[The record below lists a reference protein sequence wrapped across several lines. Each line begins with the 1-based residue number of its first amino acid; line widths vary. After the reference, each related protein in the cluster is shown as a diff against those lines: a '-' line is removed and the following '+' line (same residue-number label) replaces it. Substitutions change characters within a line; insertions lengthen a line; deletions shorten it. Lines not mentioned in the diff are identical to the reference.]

1 MYILFEGIDTCGKS
15 TQIELLKEIFPD
27 AITTQEPGGTT
38 FGQKAREILLRSEL
52 KSKRAEVL
60 LFLADRAEH
69 YKQVIEPNLHKL
81 ILSDRGL
88 VSGMAYAM
96 NRDKFSFMELLDMN
110 RFALENKM
118 PDKVILLEMDIMT
131 LDRRLSQK
139 GLDEIEKRG
148 LKYLLEV
155 QQDMKDIIM
164 KLGIESLC
172 VNASKSI
179 EEIQREIVDFIRR

>member
-27 AITTQEPGGTT
+27 AIMTQEPGGTA

-96 NRDKFSFMELLDMN
+96 NRDKFSFMELLEMN

-118 PDKVILLEMDIMT
+118 PDKVILFEMDIIT

-155 QQDMKDIIM
+155 QQNMKDIIM
-164 KLGIESLC
+164 KLGIERLYI
-172 VNASKSI
+172 NASKSI
-179 EEIQREIVDFIRR
+179 EEIQKEVVNFIRS

>member
-69 YKQVIEPNLHKL
+69 YKQVIEPNLDKL

-118 PDKVILLEMDIMT
+118 PDKVILLEMDIVT

-164 KLGIESLC
+164 KLGIENLC
-172 VNASKSI
+172 TNASKSI

>member
-88 VSGMAYAM
+88 ISGMAYAM

>member
-69 YKQVIEPNLHKL
+69 YKQVIEPNLDKL

-164 KLGIESLC
+164 KLGIENLC
-172 VNASKSI
+172 INASKSI

>member
-118 PDKVILLEMDIMT
+118 PDKVVLMEMDIMT

>member
-69 YKQVIEPNLHKL
+69 YKQVIEPNLDKL

-118 PDKVILLEMDIMT
+118 PDKVILLEMDIVT

-164 KLGIESLC
+164 KLGIENLC
-172 VNASKSI
+172 INASKSI

>member
-15 TQIELLKEIFPD
+15 TQIELLKDIFPD

-118 PDKVILLEMDIMT
+118 PDKVVLMEMDIMT
-131 LDRRLSQK
+131 LDRRLSQR

-164 KLGIESLC
+164 KLGLESLY

-179 EEIQREIVDFIRR
+179 EEIQREIVDFIRS

>member
-15 TQIELLKEIFPD
+15 TQIELLKDIFPD
-27 AITTQEPGGTT
+27 AITTQEPGGTV
-38 FGQKAREILLRSEL
+38 FGKKAREILLRNEL
-52 KSKRAEVL
+52 RSKRAEVL

-69 YKQVIEPNLHKL
+69 YKQVIEPNLDKL

-88 VSGMAYAM
+88 ISGMAYAM

-118 PDKVILLEMDIMT
+118 PDKVILMEMDIIT
-131 LDRRLSQK
+131 LDRRLSEK

-164 KLGIESLC
+164 NLGIESLC
-172 VNASKSI
+172 LNASKSI
-179 EEIQREIVDFIRR
+179 EEIQHKIVDFIRS

>member
-69 YKQVIEPNLHKL
+69 YKQVIEPNLDKL

-164 KLGIESLC
+164 KLGIENLC
-172 VNASKSI
+172 INASKSI
-179 EEIQREIVDFIRR
+179 EEIQREIIDFIRR

>member
-1 MYILFEGIDTCGKS
+1 
-15 TQIELLKEIFPD
+15 
-27 AITTQEPGGTT
+27 
-38 FGQKAREILLRSEL
+38 
-52 KSKRAEVL
+52 
-60 LFLADRAEH
+60 
-69 YKQVIEPNLHKL
+69 
-81 ILSDRGL
+81 
-88 VSGMAYAM
+88 
-96 NRDKFSFMELLDMN
+96 
-110 RFALENKM
+110 
-118 PDKVILLEMDIMT
+118 LEMDIMT

>member
-38 FGQKAREILLRSEL
+38 FGQKAREMLLRSEL

-69 YKQVIEPNLHKL
+69 YKQVIEPNLDKL

-118 PDKVILLEMDIMT
+118 PDKVILLEMDIIT

-164 KLGIESLC
+164 KLGIENLC
-172 VNASKSI
+172 INASKSI

>member
-69 YKQVIEPNLHKL
+69 YKQVIEPNLDKL

-118 PDKVILLEMDIMT
+118 PDKVILLEMDIVT

-139 GLDEIEKRG
+139 GLDEIE
-148 LKYLLEV
+148 
-155 QQDMKDIIM
+155 
-164 KLGIESLC
+164 
-172 VNASKSI
+172 
-179 EEIQREIVDFIRR
+179 

>member
-110 RFALENKM
+110 RFALENTM

>member
-1 MYILFEGIDTCGKS
+1 M
-15 TQIELLKEIFPD
+15 
-27 AITTQEPGGTT
+27 
-38 FGQKAREILLRSEL
+38 RSQL
-52 KSKRAEVL
+52 KSPAVHL
-60 LFLADRAEH
+60 LDKKQEKYSLEMSSNQKEPKYYFFLADRAEH
-69 YKQVIEPNLHKL
+69 YKQIIEPNLHKL

-96 NRDKFSFMELLDMN
+96 NRDKFSFMELLEMN
-110 RFALENKM
+110 RFALENRL
-118 PDKVILLEMDIMT
+118 PDKVVLMEMDIVT

-164 KLGIESLC
+164 KLGIECLY

-179 EEIQREIVDFIRR
+179 EEIQRQIVEFIRN